1 MIDDN
6 GVIAARSKEVKL
18 RLLNE
23 PKAEE
28 EETKWRLI
36 NIILPLILLR
46 IFPGNRVEPIRACI
60 IARFIVLED
69 QPLEL
74 ASG

>member
-1 MIDDN
+1 MVDDN

-28 EETKWRLI
+28 EETKWQLI
-36 NIILPLILLR
+36 NIILPLILLILFGMGYNYWR
-46 IFPGNRVEPIRACI
+46 RWRY
-60 IARFIVLED
+60 AR
-69 QPLEL
+69 
-74 ASG
+74 